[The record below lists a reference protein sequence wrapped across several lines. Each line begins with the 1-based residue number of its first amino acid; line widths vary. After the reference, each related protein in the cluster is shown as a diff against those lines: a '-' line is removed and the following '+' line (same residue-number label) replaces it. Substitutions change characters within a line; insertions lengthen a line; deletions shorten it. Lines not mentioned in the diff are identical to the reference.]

1 MSPSILRMKTIAA
14 LSLAA
19 LSITTPAVAESNVRW
34 ANWRGPNG
42 DGSTPAGNYPVSW
55 SETNN
60 ILWKAPLPGKGCS
73 TPIVWDERIFVTAPA
88 DRQDAVLA
96 VDWQGH
102 ELWRTKLGP
111 AREGKHRNS
120 SAANAA
126 PVTDGKT
133 VYATFTS
140 GSFAALDFTGKV
152 LWQTNLVEAF
162 GRHTLYFDPGT
173 APVLTEK
180 YVIMARMNEGESWL
194 AAFDKANGSLQWKV
208 ARNYTTPQEND
219 HGYNT
224 PLVIRFEGK
233 EALLVWAGEHV
244 TVHSTVDGKILWSAV
259 IPNPNGGKNYP
270 AVATPVVVDG
280 VVIVPFGRSDRGNPI
295 LFGVKLGKAGELDAT
310 NHLWQRTDTGTF
322 VPSPTVWQKKVYLLR
337 DRGEVECLDPLTG
350 QTVWKDSLPKTSA
363 NYYGSTVIAGGKLY
377 AVREDGAFY
386 VASVDGQFAVLAE
399 NHMGERVIATPVL
412 LNDRILVRGE
422 KHLFCLGTR

>member
-1 MSPSILRMKTIAA
+1 MKLIAA
-14 LSLAA
+14 LSLTGLTLTTGFAA
-19 LSITTPAVAESNVRW
+19 NESRW

-42 DGSTPAGNYPVSW
+42 DGSIAAGNYPVRW

-60 ILWKAPLPGKGCS
+60 IVWKVPLPGKGCS
-73 TPIVWDERIFVTAPA
+73 TPIVWDDRIFVTAPA
-88 DRQDAVLA
+88 DRQDAMLA
-96 VDWQGH
+96 LDWKGK

-133 VYATFTS
+133 IYVVFTS
-140 GSFAALDFTGKV
+140 GCFAALDFTGKV

-173 APVLTEK
+173 SPVLTEK

-194 AAFDKANGSLQWKV
+194 AAFDKVDGSLQWKV
-208 ARNYTTPQEND
+208 PRNYQTPQEND

-244 TVHSTVDGKILWSAV
+244 TIHSTTDGKLLWSAV
-259 IPNPNGGKNYP
+259 IPNPSGGKNYP
-270 AVATPVVVDG
+270 AVATPVVVDDI
-280 VVIVPFGRSDRGNPI
+280 VIVPFGRSDRGNPI
-295 LFGVKLGKAGELDAT
+295 LFGVKLGKSGELDTTAP
-310 NHLWQRTDTGTF
+310 LWERKDTGTF
-322 VPSPTVWQKKVYLLR
+322 VPSPTVLQKKVYLLR
-337 DRGEVECLDPLTG
+337 DRGEVECLDPKTG
-350 QTVWKDSLPKTSA
+350 TTIWKDNLPKNSA
-363 NYYGSTVIAGGKLY
+363 NYYGSTCIADGKLY
-377 AVREDGAFY
+377 AAREDGVFY
-386 VASVDGQFAVLAE
+386 VASLSPKFEVLAE
-399 NHMGERVIATPVL
+399 NNMGERVIATPVF
-412 LNDRILVRGE
+412 LNNRILVRGE
-422 KHLFCLGTR
+422 KNLFCLGN